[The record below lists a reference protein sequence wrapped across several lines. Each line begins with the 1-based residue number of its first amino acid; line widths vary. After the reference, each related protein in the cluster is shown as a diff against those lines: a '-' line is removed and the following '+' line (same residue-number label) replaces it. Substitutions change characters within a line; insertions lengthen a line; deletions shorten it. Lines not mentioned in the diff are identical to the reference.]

1 MTSLGTLLVSKKH
14 GSIPRCSHRLRA
26 TRYGHSQSEKQAYK
40 PSCVH
45 TCAHP
50 YTHDR
55 NIDRSAGVRKTTYSG
70 YPAAL
75 ENVARLKGARELD
88 RFNGKTPCVTIR
100 HSASHYQA

>member
-1 MTSLGTLLVSKKH
+1 MALFPAAAIACVRRVMGTASPK
-14 GSIPRCSHRLRA
+14 
-26 TRYGHSQSEKQAYK
+26 KQAYK